1 MQTRQQNKKT
11 ASHKK
16 MFCSICR
23 FRLLQRKELLTLFVN
38 MNDFRIVKFGCC
50 SGAAVV
56 VDGVD
61 VVAVVVDV
69 IVVIV
74 SDFVRQ
80 QQSLCLLFMVN

>member
-1 MQTRQQNKKT
+1 MLRR
-11 ASHKK
+11 
-16 MFCSICR
+16 R
-23 FRLLQRKELLTLFVN
+23 F
-38 MNDFRIVKFGCC
+38 
-50 SGAAVV
+50 V

>member
-1 MQTRQQNKKT
+1 
-11 ASHKK
+11 
-16 MFCSICR
+16 
-23 FRLLQRKELLTLFVN
+23 